1 VCSDSEDIYFSDPDE
16 TENEGD
22 ENETEEEEEE
32 EEEGEE
38 EGKDDEGKMDDD
50 EHRPEKENKD
60 QNTEQIYCQ
69 EKIDKEKENM
79 DVNYQTNMSP
89 TLKRKVTFSVD
100 QSDDTDSDL
109 DDLNLLNC
117 HF

>member
-1 VCSDSEDIYFSDPDE
+1 MCSDSEDIYFSDPDD

-22 ENETEEEEEE
+22 EKETEEEEEE
-32 EEEGEE
+32 EGE
-38 EGKDDEGKMDDD
+38 DDEGKMDDD
-50 EHRPEKENKD
+50 EHGPEKDNKD
-60 QNTEQIYCQ
+60 QNTDQIYCQ

-109 DDLNLLNC
+109 DDLNLLNS